1 MRRESPDR
9 DTMTSIGTSHT
20 SFSSGV
26 KPQLTAE
33 RLDAL
38 KEVAN
43 IGAGHAATA
52 LSLMTGAR
60 IMIDVPTINIA
71 PLDEL
76 IPGIADEGS
85 QVVSVLMDMHGT
97 LTGHTLLALPLA
109 TGRRLADLM
118 LRRERRPGTTPLDI
132 LEESALKEAGN
143 ILGGAYMNALSDF
156 LGMTL
161 LPSPPRLLIGT
172 TDEVMEEHRQEA
184 SAAAAACC
192 VETEFNFEEIGER
205 FRGFFLLLPD
215 AVSFD
220 LIFAAVRV
228 K

>member
-1 MRRESPDR
+1 MQSIE
-9 DTMTSIGTSHT
+9 TSQVNL
-20 SFSSGV
+20 SSSIHL
-26 KPQLTAE
+26 PLSAE
-33 RLDAL
+33 RVDAL

-60 IMIDVPTINIA
+60 IMIDVPTINVA

-85 QVVSVLMDMHGT
+85 QVVSVLMDMHGS
-97 LTGHTLLALPLA
+97 LKGHTLLALPLV

-118 LRRERRPGTTPLDI
+118 LRRERRPGSASLDL

-143 ILGGAYMNALSDF
+143 ILGGAYMTALSEF

-161 LPSPPRLLIGT
+161 LPSPPRLSIGT
-172 TDEVMEEHRQEA
+172 TQTVMEEHRREA
-184 SAAAAACC
+184 SSAAAACC
-192 VETEFNFEEIGER
+192 VETEFNFEEIGEK

-215 AVSFD
+215 AASFD

>member
-1 MRRESPDR
+1 MQSIESFQVSLSPPLQF
-9 DTMTSIGTSHT
+9 TLS
-20 SFSSGV
+20 
-26 KPQLTAE
+26 AE

-52 LSLMTGAR
+52 LSLLTGAR
-60 IMIDVPTINIA
+60 IMIDVPTVNVA

-76 IPGIADEGS
+76 IPGIADS
-85 QVVSVLMDMHGT
+85 DLQIVSVLMEMHGS
-97 LTGHTLLALPLA
+97 LNGHTLLALPLA

-118 LRRERRPGTTPLDI
+118 LRRERRSGGPLDV

-143 ILGGAYMNALSDF
+143 ILGGAYMTALSEF

-161 LPSPPRLLIGT
+161 LPSPPRLTVGT
-172 TDEVMEEHRQEA
+172 TKTVMNEHKRQAA
-184 SAAAAACC
+184 SAAVACC
-192 VETEFNFEEIGER
+192 VETEFTFEEIGER

-215 AVSFD
+215 AESFA

>member
-1 MRRESPDR
+1 MQSIETSQLNVSPAVI
-9 DTMTSIGTSHT
+9 MPLS
-20 SFSSGV
+20 
-26 KPQLTAE
+26 AE
-33 RLDAL
+33 RVDAL

-60 IMIDVPTINIA
+60 IMIDVPTINVA
-71 PLDEL
+71 PLEEL

-85 QVVSVLMDMHGT
+85 EVVSVLMDMHGS
-97 LTGHTLLALPLA
+97 LKGHTLLALPLV

-118 LRRERRPGTTPLDI
+118 LRRERRAGNSSLDM

-143 ILGGAYMNALSDF
+143 ILGGAYMTALSEF

-161 LPSPPRLLIGT
+161 LPSPPRLTVGT
-172 TDEVMEEHRQEA
+172 THTVMDEHRKEA
-184 SAAAAACC
+184 SSAAAACC

>member
-1 MRRESPDR
+1 MQSTESSQVSLSPSLQF
-9 DTMTSIGTSHT
+9 TLS
-20 SFSSGV
+20 
-26 KPQLTAE
+26 AE
-33 RLDAL
+33 RVDAL

-52 LSLMTGAR
+52 LSLLTGAR
-60 IMIDVPTINIA
+60 IMIDVPTVNVA

-76 IPGIADEGS
+76 IPGIADSDS
-85 QVVSVLMDMHGT
+85 QIVSVLMEMHGS
-97 LTGHTLLALPLA
+97 LNGHTLLALPLA

-118 LRRERRPGTTPLDI
+118 LRRERRSGGPLDV

-143 ILGGAYMNALSDF
+143 ILGGAYMTALSEF

-161 LPSPPRLLIGT
+161 LPSPPRLTVGT
-172 TDEVMEEHRQEA
+172 TKTVMDEHKRQAA
-184 SAAAAACC
+184 SAAVACC
-192 VETEFNFEEIGER
+192 VETEFTFEEIGER

-215 AVSFD
+215 AKSFA

>member
-1 MRRESPDR
+1 MQSTETSQVILSP
-9 DTMTSIGTSHT
+9 TL
-20 SFSSGV
+20 
-26 KPQLTAE
+26 LTTLSAE
-33 RLDAL
+33 RVDAL

-60 IMIDVPTINIA
+60 IMIDVPTVNVA
-71 PLDEL
+71 PLAEL
-76 IPGIADEGS
+76 IPGIADSDS
-85 QVVSVLMDMHGT
+85 QIVSVVMDMHGS
-97 LTGHTLLALPLA
+97 LKGQTLLALPLA

-118 LRRERRPGTTPLDI
+118 LRRERRPGGTLDL

-143 ILGGAYMNALSDF
+143 ILGGAYMTALSEF

-161 LPSPPRLLIGT
+161 MPSPPRLTVGT
-172 TDEVMEEHRQEA
+172 TQVVMEEHRRQAA
-184 SAAAAACC
+184 SAAAACC

-215 AVSFD
+215 ADSFG

>member
-1 MRRESPDR
+1 MLS
-9 DTMTSIGTSHT
+9 TGTSSHV
-20 SFSSGV
+20 S
-26 KPQLTAE
+26 PQIRQTLSPQ

-60 IMIDVPTINIA
+60 IMIDVPTVSVA

-76 IPGIADEGS
+76 IPGIADKDS
-85 QVVSVLMDMHGT
+85 QIVSVLMDMSGS
-97 LTGHTLLALPLA
+97 LRGHTLLALPLA

-118 LRRERRPGTTPLDI
+118 LRRERRAGGALDI

-143 ILGGAYMNALSDF
+143 ILGGAYMTALSEF

-161 LPSPPRLLIGT
+161 LPSPPRLMVGT
-172 TDEVMEEHRQEA
+172 TYTVMEEHRREV
-184 SAAAAACC
+184 SSAAAACC
-192 VETEFNFEEIGER
+192 VETEFTFEEIGEC

-215 AVSFD
+215 AESFAQ
-220 LIFAAVRV
+220 IFIAVKV
-228 K
+228 A

>member
-1 MRRESPDR
+1 MQSTETSQVHLSPSVA
-9 DTMTSIGTSHT
+9 TPLS
-20 SFSSGV
+20 
-26 KPQLTAE
+26 PE
-33 RLDAL
+33 RVDAL

-60 IMIDVPTINIA
+60 IMIDVPTINVA
-71 PLDEL
+71 PLSEL
-76 IPGIADEGS
+76 IPGIAEEGA
-85 QVVSVLMDMHGT
+85 QVVSVLMDMYGS
-97 LTGHTLLALPLA
+97 LKGHTLLALPLI

-118 LRRERRPGTTPLDI
+118 LRRERRSGGTLDL

-143 ILGGAYMNALSDF
+143 ILGGAYMTALSEF

-161 LPSPPRLLIGT
+161 LPSPPRLTVGT
-172 TDEVMEEHRQEA
+172 TETVMEDHRRQA
-184 SAAAAACC
+184 SSAAAACC

-215 AVSFD
+215 AESFD
-220 LIFAAVRV
+220 AIFAAVRV

>member
-1 MRRESPDR
+1 MQSIETSDVKLSPEVQKLSPAR
-9 DTMTSIGTSHT
+9 M
-20 SFSSGV
+20 
-26 KPQLTAE
+26 
-33 RLDAL
+33 DAL

-60 IMIDVPTINIA
+60 IMIEVPTINVA
-71 PLDEL
+71 PLEEL
-76 IPGIADEGS
+76 IPGIAEEGS
-85 QVVSVLMDMHGT
+85 QVVSVLMDMHGS
-97 LTGHTLLALPLA
+97 LRGHTLLALPLT

-118 LRRERRPGTTPLDI
+118 LRRERRAGGSLDL

-143 ILGGAYMNALSDF
+143 ILGGAYMTALSEF

-161 LPSPPRLLIGT
+161 LPSPPRLNVGT
-172 TDEVMEEHRQEA
+172 TEAVMEDHRREA
-184 SAAAAACC
+184 SSAAAACC

-215 AVSFD
+215 AESFD
-220 LIFAAVRV
+220 AIFAAVRV

>member
-1 MRRESPDR
+1 
-9 DTMTSIGTSHT
+9 
-20 SFSSGV
+20 
-26 KPQLTAE
+26 
-33 RLDAL
+33 
-38 KEVAN
+38 
-43 IGAGHAATA
+43 

-60 IMIDVPTINIA
+60 IMIDVPTINVA

-85 QVVSVLMDMHGT
+85 QVVSVLMDMHGS
-97 LTGHTLLALPLA
+97 LKGHTLLALPLV

-118 LRRERRPGTTPLDI
+118 LRRERRPGVSSLDL

-143 ILGGAYMNALSDF
+143 ILGGAYMTALSEF

-161 LPSPPRLLIGT
+161 LPSPPRLSIGT
-172 TDEVMEEHRQEA
+172 TQTVMEEHRREA
-184 SAAAAACC
+184 SSAAAACC

>member
-1 MRRESPDR
+1 MQSTETREVKLSP
-9 DTMTSIGTSHT
+9 SI
-20 SFSSGV
+20 
-26 KPQLTAE
+26 QLPLSAE
-33 RLDAL
+33 RVDAL

-60 IMIDVPTINIA
+60 IMIDVPTINVA

-85 QVVSVLMDMHGT
+85 QVVSVLMDMHGS
-97 LTGHTLLALPLA
+97 LKGHTLLALPLV

-118 LRRERRPGTTPLDI
+118 LRRERRPGISSLDL

-143 ILGGAYMNALSDF
+143 ILGGAYMTALSEF

-161 LPSPPRLLIGT
+161 LPSPPRLSIGT
-172 TDEVMEEHRQEA
+172 TQTVMEEHRREA
-184 SAAAAACC
+184 SSAAAACC